1 MQIDA
6 SSFYTGR
13 ILRQDSPFEAIL
25 DKGQRHIFP
34 KGHNLYMDGRFDDIF
49 FYINRG
55 RVSLFHDMP
64 RGKSVQ
70 IIQFFEG
77 NTFATSVA
85 VVSDWTNFRTFNLRY
100 FFPEETEAWC
110 FPKSLIID
118 ENMIRRYPQVIAYV
132 LRQQCIKTLIMHSN
146 FTMRNEDSA
155 EKMLC
160 NFIMNMFLAKDC
172 KGELCPEISQ
182 TALADALGIHR
193 TTLNRALRKLRKQG
207 IVGEFSRNRLEVFDM
222 ERLKKVAEY

>member
-13 ILRQDSPFEAIL
+13 ILRQDSPFEAIF
-25 DKGQRHIFP
+25 DQGKRFIFS

-55 RVSLFHDMP
+55 CVSLFHDMP
-64 RGKSVQ
+64 GGKSVQ

-85 VVSDWTNFRTFNLRY
+85 MVSDWTSFRTFNLRY
-100 FFPEETEAWC
+100 FFPVETEAWC
-110 FPKSLIID
+110 FPKSLIVD
-118 ENMIRRYPQVIAYV
+118 EEMIRRYPQVIVYV

-160 NFIMNMFLAKDC
+160 NFMVNMFLAKGSQ
-172 KGELCPEISQ
+172 GELCPEISQ
-182 TALADALGIHR
+182 TALAAALGIHR

-222 ERLKKVAEY
+222 EKLKKLAGY